1 MNAYAM
7 ILCHMAFVTVF
18 TAEGLS
24 AEAAASR
31 ADSLLK
37 ARKHFSFA
45 VQYKKNGNYEQAFE
59 NYKRSIAYN
68 DSVYQVHYSFAD
80 LLMKMNRPLEARRE
94 YAASL
99 RLNPNH
105 YKSAL
110 MLAKLYYDAAEY
122 DSALAAYEVLHR
134 LKPENPE
141 VLETI
146 AALRDYTGRK
156 KEALEAYGELI
167 DKGGDTFENCLKAAS
182 AAVSA
187 GDMEAGNRFIRKAL
201 DKKPADRNALLL
213 AYRISAGRNDLSS
226 AARYLRRLAE
236 IAPDTAVMEK
246 LEKIYRTRG
255 NTENLVWV
263 LKRRRE
269 LEPENATILGELAE
283 LLFREGD
290 ETQALS
296 YLEKGLEL
304 SPENGRLHI
313 LAGNYYQR
321 KGDIQRALE
330 EYEAALKDEKWK
342 SSAQQFI
349 WRINPPETEAEKIE
363 KEFFMRG
370 KKKVN

>member
-1 MNAYAM
+1 MNACSI
-7 ILCHMAFVTVF
+7 ILCHLAFLTVF
-18 TAEGLS
+18 AAAGMS
-24 AEAAASR
+24 AETAASH

-45 VQYKKNGNYEQAFE
+45 VQYKKSGNYEQAFE
-59 NYKRSIAYN
+59 NYRRSIAYN
-68 DSVYQVHYSFAD
+68 DTVYQVHYSFAD

-110 MLAKLYYDAAEY
+110 MLSKLYYEAAEY
-122 DSALAAYEVLHR
+122 DSALTAYETLYR
-134 LKPENPE
+134 LKPEDPE

-156 KEALEAYGELI
+156 KEALDAYGELI
-167 DKGGDTFENCLKAAS
+167 ARGGDTFDNCLRAAS
-182 AAVSA
+182 AAVSV
-187 GDMEAGNRFIRKAL
+187 GDMEAGDRFIRKAL
-201 DKKPADRNALLL
+201 AKRPDDRNALLL

-226 AARYLRRLAE
+226 ATRYLRRLAE
-236 IAPDTAVMEK
+236 IDPDTAVMEK
-246 LEKIYRTRG
+246 LEKISRARG
-255 NTENLVWV
+255 DTENLMWA
-263 LKRRRE
+263 LKHRHE
-269 LEPENATILGELAE
+269 LEPDDVTTIGELAE
-283 LLFREGD
+283 LLFREG
-290 ETQALS
+290 EEAQALS
-296 YLEKGLEL
+296 YLEKGLKL
-304 SPENGRLHI
+304 SPDDGRLHI
-313 LAGNYYQR
+313 LAGNYYHR
-321 KGDIQRALE
+321 KGDLRRALE

-370 KKKVN
+370 KKKEN